1 MKKYLV
7 FAAAAAL
14 FAACSEN
21 DLAEGQSPKVQTEPG
36 AVLFDSYVNRA
47 TTRSGQNGTMTLS
60 SDNTRK
66 LQETGFGVFGYYTDN
81 NDYSALTI
89 PNFFYNQQIN
99 WNTIVSS
106 KWGYTPVKYWPNEYG
121 SSAIADDNDKVSYFA
136 YAPWVNVVPGNG
148 KPDDQTFGITQ
159 LSHNSATGDPYVKYI
174 ASFDWTKAVDLMWGV
189 VPSASTSWGIVSG
202 ETQTLAEGLP
212 WLNVER
218 PSEAATQADAE
229 QRVKFNFLHALAKL
243 NVQVDYDADVTA
255 HAESPELAEATRVYV
270 RSISFTGFS
279 TKGALNLNNVEPNV
293 PLWKAYDATN
303 DLEPGEVT
311 ILNDGRKDGKEG
323 VGGAVASNEPNK
335 FINPALI
342 QQGGWSGD
350 NKGVLAKPQN
360 VFAFP
365 ASDKVAADMKIATP
379 SGPTGKIDVLSV
391 TGFAE
396 AVGVAA
402 SNGWDYTADANAK
415 ALLNWPV
422 MVIPNGDEITVT
434 IVYDIETVDPNLATK
449 LSDGATKGSS
459 IENRITKTITF
470 KGDVNYMEA
479 GKKYMIKL
487 HLGLN
492 SVKFDA
498 EVDEWDTPSIK
509 GETWLP
515 DNVVSYQAPGVYN
528 YQVDATATTNKAFKL
543 TGFAPKESV
552 SNVAASPADYTAAS
566 LTANAN
572 GEVSIAASAITIT
585 KNTKVLNVT
594 TDNAVTFTGNVS
606 GKQVALN
613 LVQAAAQPDGGQS
626 TLTFDGEKGTF
637 ALIDA
642 SNTGLIGDIWQGNT
656 RNVQIISA
664 TRNGVPMT
672 ELNENETVSTT
683 TQFKVH
689 ASEKAIVLSA
699 APAAGEVFIFTIK
712 AGDSEAITIKK
723 TI

>member
-60 SDNTRK
+60 TDNSRK

-89 PNFFYNQQIN
+89 PNFFYNQQIT
-99 WNTIVSS
+99 WSTT
-106 KWGYTPVKYWPNEYG
+106 WGYTPVKYWPNEYG

-189 VPSASTSWGIVSG
+189 VPSTSTSWGIVSG

-218 PSEAATQADAE
+218 PSEANTQAAAT

-243 NVQVDYDADVTA
+243 NVQVDHDADVTS
-255 HAESPELAEATRVYV
+255 HVVTPELDATTRVYV

-365 ASDKVAADMKIATP
+365 ASDKVAADMKL
-379 SGPTGKIDVLSV
+379 PTQTKKINVSSV

-396 AVGVAA
+396 AVGIAGA
-402 SNGWDYTADANAK
+402 TEWDYTTDDNAT

-470 KGDVNYMEA
+470 GGDVNYMEA
-479 GKKYMIKL
+479 GKKYTIKL

-492 SVKFDA
+492 SVKFEA
-498 EVDEWDTPSIK
+498 EVDAWDTPAIE

-528 YQVDATATTNKAFKL
+528 YQVAAGATANKAFKL

-552 SNVAASPADYTAAS
+552 SNVAASPATYAAAT
-566 LTANAN
+566 LTAGAN
-572 GEVSIAASAITIT
+572 GEVNIAASAIAIAA
-585 KNTKVLNVT
+585 NTTVLNVT

-613 LVQAAAQPDGGQS
+613 LVQAAAQPNGGKS
-626 TLTFDGEKGTF
+626 TLTFDAEKGTF
-637 ALIDA
+637 ALKDA
-642 SNTGLIGDIWQGNT
+642 SETGLTGDIWQGNT

-699 APAAGEVFIFTIK
+699 APATGEVFIFTIK